1 MEVSDV
7 RRRLRGAIE
16 EARRRAVERRTRV
29 DEATR
34 AYERFLTEVA
44 VPLFHMMAQALVGE
58 GHRFKVHTPGQAV
71 RLAPDRAS
79 EEYIEVALDTDR
91 EVPAVVARSVRGRG
105 RRMVSSERPIGE
117 HKAIADL
124 GEEDVIATLLEEL
137 VPFVER

>member
-16 EARRRAVERRTRV
+16 DARRRVAERRARA

-44 VPLFHMMAQALVGE
+44 IPSFHMMAQALVGE

-91 EVPAVVARSVRGRG
+91 DVPAVVARSIRGRG
-105 RRMVSSERPIGE
+105 RRMISSERPIGE
-117 HKAIADL
+117 HKAIAEL